1 MFPLRVTGQSST
13 IAGGGRHQW
22 LVPVAFKMIGPSR
35 WCTTHFSDVGDAS
48 PLSFSFSRW
57 CTTLHVQVGDAPL
70 PLLNFPTLNDAQPYM
85 FKSVMHDSDFQC
97 LWCITGTI
105 ILRWC
110 ITESFVFYE
119 LILVSF
125 YSDAQPYMSESAPV
139 MHHFPIFQLEWCTTL
154 YVQVG
159 DAPLRVPFSQ
169 RLWCITSTIILRW
182 CITESFVF
190 HELILVSFY
199 SDAQP
204 SSYMSELVMHH
215 SPFFQRLWCITSL
228 PVSTD
233 HSPLLLVA
241 GYALLDTLT
250 LRACDASPW
259 LCLESVMHYPFFWHW
274 WCITTIIL
282 L

>member
-1 MFPLRVTGQSST
+1 MHNL
-13 IAGGGRHQW
+13 IC
-22 LVPVAFKMIGPSR
+22 PSR
-35 WCTTHFSDVGDAS
+35 RQWCTTPQFS
-48 PLSFSFSRW
+48 
-57 CTTLHVQVGDAPL
+57 
-70 PLLNFPTLNDAQPYM
+70 NLNDAQPYM
-85 FKSVMHDSDFQC
+85 FKSVMHH
-97 LWCITGTI
+97 WH
-105 ILRWC
+105 
-110 ITESFVFYE
+110 TES
-119 LILVSF
+119 
-125 YSDAQPYMSESAPV
+125 
-139 MHHFPIFQLEWCTTL
+139 
-154 YVQVG
+154 
-159 DAPLRVPFSQ
+159 PFFQ